1 MRDKLKELRRL
12 KELREE
18 LTALTRRSLSTLTEI
33 AKIQVRIQE
42 LTDRLLAVPPKKD
55 SKDG

>member
-42 LTDRLLAVPPKKD
+42 LTDRLLTVAPRKD
-55 SKDG
+55 LKDG